1 MQISVYAFLG
11 IRAFLG
17 GSGSCVRTN
26 NALLLATIKKK
37 FMLKIEWSASGI
49 LSLLR
54 NSIVETL

>member
-17 GSGSCVRTN
+17 GGGSCVRTN
-26 NALLLATIKKK
+26 NALLLATIKK

-54 NSIVETL
+54 NSIVERL